1 MPRLAPRWNT
11 PWRRT
16 LAGGALSVSLGLG
29 VAALAQPPA
38 PQPQPQ
44 APAAGERDPK
54 SPVAYVGGTMAITRQ
69 DLGEFLIER
78 GGANKID
85 LLVNKI
91 IIESE
96 AKRRG
101 ITVTDTEMMAAFNA
115 DLEGMKVD
123 KTKFVEEMLNKYGKS
138 LYEWMEDVIRM
149 KLLMNKLI
157 EDKVQVSDAEVELLF
172 EREFGEKVV
181 MQMIV
186 YSPESDFGS
195 LTKVW
200 NVIRTDA
207 SEFDREATKQFT
219 PVLAARK
226 GRTEPYGRH
235 NVGTDKAVEAEAFR
249 LRVGEVSAILKTQ
262 LGYLVLKCVE
272 KIPPQANVDRA
283 KVLPELR
290 QKAYEEKLAAEMPKH
305 FAELQK
311 NANPKVIYDGPTKWK
326 TAASVVR
333 TPGEKNPLAAPG
345 APQVMPAGGV
355 VPAGK

>member
-1 MPRLAPRWNT
+1 MPRLAMPMT

-16 LAGGALSVSLGLG
+16 LAGGALSLSLGLG

-38 PQPQPQ
+38 PQFAPPATDPQS
-44 APAAGERDPK
+44 RDPK

-115 DLEGMKVD
+115 DIEDMKVD
-123 KTKFVEEMLNKYGKS
+123 KVQFVEKMLGNYGKS

-149 KLLMNKLI
+149 KLLMKKLL

-172 EREFGEKVV
+172 QREYGEKVR
-181 MQMIV
+181 MQMIIF
-186 YSPESDFGS
+186 SPQSDGAS
-195 LTKVW
+195 LTRTW
-200 NVIRTDA
+200 DAIRSNPA
-207 SEFDREATKQFT
+207 EFDREATKQAN
-219 PVLAARK
+219 PALAARK
-226 GRTEPYGRH
+226 GFAEPFGRH
-235 NVGTDKAVEAEAFR
+235 TAGTDKAVEQEAFR
-249 LRVGEVSAILKTQ
+249 LQVGEVSAILKTQ
-262 LGYLVLKCVE
+262 LGPLVLKCVE
-272 KIPPQANVDRA
+272 KLPAQQGVDRA
-283 KVLPELR
+283 KVDEALR
-290 QKAYEEKLAAEMPKH
+290 RKAYEEKLDAEMPKY
-305 FAELQK
+305 FAKLQEG
-311 NANPKVIYDGPTKWK
+311 ANPKVIYEGPSKWK

-345 APQVMPAGGV
+345 NPQAMPASGV
-355 VPAGK
+355 APAGK